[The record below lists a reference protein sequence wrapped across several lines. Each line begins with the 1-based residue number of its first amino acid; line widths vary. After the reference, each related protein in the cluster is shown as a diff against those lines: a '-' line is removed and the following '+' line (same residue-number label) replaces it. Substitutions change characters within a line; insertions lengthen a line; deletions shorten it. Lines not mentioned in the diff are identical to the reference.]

1 VSFIQII
8 EFTTG
13 RIDEIEGILDEWV
26 AKTQGVR
33 KVNQAV
39 LTADRDRPNTYI
51 QIIEFPSYDEA
62 MENSKL
68 AQTSEFSGRMVA
80 LCDGPPIFRNLDT
93 RRIDDL
99 A

>member
-1 VSFIQII
+1 MAFIQTI

-26 AKTQGVR
+26 ATTEGAR

-39 LTADRDRPNTYI
+39 LTMDRDRPNTYI
-51 QIIEFPSYDEA
+51 QIVEFPSYEEA

-68 AQTSEFSGRMVA
+68 AQTSQFSGRMAA

-93 RRIDDL
+93 RRVDEL
-99 A
+99 R